1 MMIVLTIQVVQVL
14 TRPGSKV
21 ISLINFRS
29 EHKCWYTFLSIF
41 FGKNNF
47 VKAIILGE
55 NMLGQTIFSQKTTT
69 NKVCLKSFLVKIIYW
84 SKNALVEKYFLS
96 QIFSCDEQLKK

>member
-14 TRPGSKV
+14 TKPGLKM

-47 VKAIILGE
+47 VKAIMLGE
-55 NMLGQTIFSQKTTT
+55 NMLGQTIFSQKK
-69 NKVCLKSFLVKIIYW
+69 NYKQSLVKIFFGQ
-84 SKNALVEKYFLS
+84 NNLLVEKCIGGKVFLVTN
-96 QIFSCDEQLKK
+96 F

>member
-55 NMLGQTIFSQKTTT
+55 NMLGQTIFSQKE
-69 NKVCLKSFLVKIIYW
+69 NFKQSFVKISFW
-84 SKNALVEKYFLS
+84 SK
-96 QIFSCDEQLKK
+96 